1 MDEKQMDQFREAV
14 ERKNERAAERAHENA
29 AGASAAANEE
39 QLIDT
44 DQSADTL
51 SVRDKSSGHGKKT
64 ADKWN
69 Q

>member
-1 MDEKQMDQFREAV
+1 MDDKQMDQFREAV
-14 ERKNERAAERAHENA
+14 DKKNQEATERAHSTA

-44 DQSADTL
+44 DETPDTY
-51 SVRDKSSGHGKKT
+51 SVRDKSTGHGKKT

>member
-1 MDEKQMDQFREAV
+1 MEQFKEAV
-14 ERKNERAAERAHENA
+14 DKKNEEASERAHGDA
-29 AGASAAANEE
+29 AASSAAANEQ

-44 DQSADTL
+44 DENQDTY
-51 SVRDKSSGHGKKT
+51 SVRDKSTGHGKKT